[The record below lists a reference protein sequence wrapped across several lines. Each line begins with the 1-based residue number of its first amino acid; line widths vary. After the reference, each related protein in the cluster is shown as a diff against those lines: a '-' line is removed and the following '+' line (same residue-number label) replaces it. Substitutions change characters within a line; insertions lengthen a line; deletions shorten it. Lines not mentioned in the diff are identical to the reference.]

1 MPASQ
6 MTAERVLAWKDRWKA
21 VNRREIEELRAK
33 TMDQK
38 LAELE
43 MLFQA
48 AREFGRHDSSSA
60 ETEVARSR
68 WLKLR
73 RAYDKPA

>member
-1 MPASQ
+1 MSTPP
-6 MTAERVLAWKDRWKA
+6 MTAEQVLAWKAGWEA

-33 TMDQK
+33 PMERK

-43 MLFQA
+43 ILFGA
-48 AREFGRHDSSSA
+48 AMEFGSKASA
-60 ETEVARSR
+60 ADTEVARSR

-73 RAYDKPA
+73 HAHDR

>member
-1 MPASQ
+1 MSASQ
-6 MTAERVLAWKDRWKA
+6 MTAQQILAWKAGWKA

-33 TMDQK
+33 PIERK

-43 MLFQA
+43 MLFGA
-48 AREFGRHDSSSA
+48 ALAFGRKNLSTDD
-60 ETEVARSR
+60 TEIARSR

-73 RAYDKPA
+73 HAYDC